1 MFMYPNHPLR
11 CQTRM
16 GCMSNGWNTKIPMP
30 TVCET
35 VLSSGIPLGVHYNV
49 ETLFLHPG
57 ESATWYEWIVT
68 PLLLLCY
75 QVLKA
80 RLPLPAAP
88 CYIYF
93 GRLLP
98 FNYLTR

>member
-1 MFMYPNHPLR
+1 MESKMVR
-11 CQTRM
+11 TSKDQ
-16 GCMSNGWNTKIPMP
+16 
-30 TVCET
+30 
-35 VLSSGIPLGVHYNV
+35 
-49 ETLFLHPG
+49 G

-68 PLLLLCY
+68 PLLLLCC

-93 GRLLP
+93 GRLFP